1 MYGSFPNSQA
11 GKCMEV
17 IKMHKEK
24 ISTCPDVQMSTTLQ
38 VMTNGAYMPNSGVDL
53 AVRVRELL
61 INEKPYRTLI
71 SVHIIGLTLNACY

>member
-1 MYGSFPNSQA
+1 
-11 GKCMEV
+11 
-17 IKMHKEK
+17 
-24 ISTCPDVQMSTTLQ
+24 MSTTLQ